1 MLKLIKCE
9 FIKLKRKKFVSFVV
23 FAALLFPISFSA
35 LILRGNVGDLN
46 AFDSLYDM
54 LFCMAI
60 PIMLPCILG
69 IIAAMLFYMERDN
82 STLKNLMV
90 IPIQKW
96 KIATS
101 KIIVLYFI
109 GLLFACITLL
119 SSMIG
124 GLIAGAD
131 LGNIG
136 NKITVA
142 AVTAILYTTGTLPI
156 VIAIVKLDR
165 SYIFAIILTFFYT
178 VFGFSLA
185 FTGQFTSD
193 NQIMKVLTSIL
204 PTPIIYRWQASR
216 MIEQG
221 TTAFEVWQPYFLKL
235 WIVALTVFILGGISY
250 FAIIRLYQKRE
261 GQV

>member
-1 MLKLIKCE
+1 M
-9 FIKLKRKKFVSFVV
+9 KLKRKKFVSFVV
-23 FAALLFPISFSA
+23 FSALLFPIPFSA
-35 LILRGNVGDLN
+35 LILKGNVGDLN

-54 LFCMAI
+54 LFCMAV

-82 STLKNLMV
+82 STLKNLIV

-101 KIIVLYFI
+101 KIVVLYFI
-109 GLLFACITLL
+109 GLLFSWVTLL
-119 SSMIG
+119 SSMVG
-124 GLIAGAD
+124 GLIVGAD
-131 LGNIG
+131 LRNIG
-136 NKITVA
+136 TKITIA

-156 VIAIVKLDR
+156 IIAIVKLNR

-178 VFGFSLA
+178 MFGFLLA

-216 MIEQG
+216 LIEQG

-235 WIVALTVFILGGISY
+235 WIVALTIFILGGISY
-250 FAIIRLYQKRE
+250 FAIIRIYQKQER
-261 GQV
+261 QV

>member
-9 FIKLKRKKFVSFVV
+9 FMKLKRKKFVSFVV
-23 FAALLFPISFSA
+23 FAALLFPIPFSA

-250 FAIIRLYQKRE
+250 FAIIRFYQKRE

>member
-9 FIKLKRKKFVSFVV
+9 FMKLKRKKFVSFVV
-23 FAALLFPISFSA
+23 FAALLFPIPFSA

-221 TTAFEVWQPYFLKL
+221 TTAFEVWQPYFLKF

-250 FAIIRLYQKRE
+250 DKVNTI
-261 GQV
+261 

>member
-9 FIKLKRKKFVSFVV
+9 FMKLKRKKFVSFVV
-23 FAALLFPISFSA
+23 FAALLFPIPFSA

-46 AFDSLYDM
+46 AFDSLYDL

-221 TTAFEVWQPYFLKL
+221 TTAFEVWQPYFLKF

-250 FAIIRLYQKRE
+250 FAIIRIYQKRE

>member
-9 FIKLKRKKFVSFVV
+9 FWKLKRKKFVQFVI
-23 FAALLFPISFSA
+23 FAALLFPIPFTA
-35 LILRGNVGDLN
+35 LILKGNVGDMN

-82 STLKNLMV
+82 STLKNLTV
-90 IPIQKW
+90 IPIQTW
-96 KIATS
+96 KIAAA
-101 KIIVLYFI
+101 KIIVSYFI
-109 GLLFACITLL
+109 GLLFSCVTLL
-119 SSMIG
+119 SAMTG

-136 NKITVA
+136 NKIVVSF
-142 AVTAILYTTGTLPI
+142 VTAILYTTGTLPV
-156 VIAIVKLDR
+156 VIAIVKFNR

-178 VFGFSLA
+178 MFGFSLA

-193 NQIMKVLTSIL
+193 NQIMKVITSIM
-204 PTPIIYRWQASR
+204 PAPIIYRWQASR
-216 MIEQG
+216 MIKQG
-221 TTAFEVWQPYFLKL
+221 TTAFEVWQPYFLNL
-235 WIVALTVFILGGISY
+235 QIVVLTIFILGGISY
-250 FAIIRLYQKRE
+250 FAIIKIYQKQER
-261 GQV
+261 QV

>member
-9 FIKLKRKKFVSFVV
+9 FMKLKRKKFVSFVV
-23 FAALLFPISFSA
+23 FAALLFPIPFSA

-221 TTAFEVWQPYFLKL
+221 TTAFEVCQPYFLKF

-250 FAIIRLYQKRE
+250 FAIIRIYQKRE

>member
-9 FIKLKRKKFVSFVV
+9 FMKLKRKKFVSFVV
-23 FAALLFPISFSA
+23 FAALLFPFPFSA

-54 LFCMAI
+54 LFCMAV

-82 STLKNLMV
+82 ATLKNLVV

-109 GLLFACITLL
+109 GLLFACVTLL
-119 SSMIG
+119 SSMVG

-136 NKITVA
+136 NKIIIA

-156 VIAIVKLDR
+156 VIAIVKLNR
-165 SYIFAIILTFFYT
+165 SYIFAVILTFFYT
-178 VFGFSLA
+178 MFGFSLA

-216 MIEQG
+216 LIEQG

-235 WIVALTVFILGGISY
+235 WIVALTIFILGGISY
-250 FAIIRLYQKRE
+250 FAIIRIYQKQER
-261 GQV
+261 QV

>member
-9 FIKLKRKKFVSFVV
+9 FMKLKRKKFVSFVV
-23 FAALLFPISFSA
+23 FAALLFPFPFSA

-54 LFCMAI
+54 LFCMAV

-82 STLKNLMV
+82 ATLKNLVV

-109 GLLFACITLL
+109 GLLFACVTLL
-119 SSMIG
+119 SSMVG

-131 LGNIG
+131 LRNIG
-136 NKITVA
+136 TKITIA

-156 VIAIVKLDR
+156 IIAIVKLNR

-178 VFGFSLA
+178 MFGFLLA

-216 MIEQG
+216 MIEPG

-235 WIVALTVFILGGISY
+235 WIVALTIFILGGISY
-250 FAIIRLYQKRE
+250 FVIIRIYQRQE
-261 GQV
+261 RQV

>member
-1 MLKLIKCE
+1 M
-9 FIKLKRKKFVSFVV
+9 KLKRKKFVSFVV
-23 FAALLFPISFSA
+23 FAALLFPIPFSA

-54 LFCMAI
+54 LFCVAI

-96 KIATS
+96 EIATS

-119 SSMIG
+119 SSMVG
-124 GLIAGAD
+124 GIIAGAD

-178 VFGFSLA
+178 MFGFLLA

-235 WIVALTVFILGGISY
+235 WIVSLTVFILGGISY

>member
-9 FIKLKRKKFVSFVV
+9 FMKLKRKKFVSFVV
-23 FAALLFPISFSA
+23 FAALLFPIPFSA

-109 GLLFACITLL
+109 GLLFAAITLL

-124 GLIAGAD
+124 GLIVGAE

-142 AVTAILYTTGTLPI
+142 AVTAVLYTTGT
-156 VIAIVKLDR
+156 R
-165 SYIFAIILTFFYT
+165 SEERR
-178 VFGFSLA
+178 VGKECRS
-185 FTGQFTSD
+185 
-193 NQIMKVLTSIL
+193 
-204 PTPIIYRWQASR
+204 RWS
-216 MIEQG
+216 
-221 TTAFEVWQPYFLKL
+221 PYH
-235 WIVALTVFILGGISY
+235 
-250 FAIIRLYQKRE
+250 
-261 GQV
+261 

>member
-1 MLKLIKCE
+1 M
-9 FIKLKRKKFVSFVV
+9 KLKRKKFVSFVV
-23 FAALLFPISFSA
+23 FAALLFPIPFSA

>member
-9 FIKLKRKKFVSFVV
+9 FMKLKRKKFVSFVV
-23 FAALLFPISFSA
+23 FAALLFPIPFSA

-109 GLLFACITLL
+109 GLLFAAITLL

-124 GLIAGAD
+124 GLIVGAE

-142 AVTAILYTTGTLPI
+142 AVTAVLYTTGTLPI
-156 VIAIVKLDR
+156 VIAIVKLNR

-178 VFGFSLA
+178 MFGFSLA

-193 NQIMKVLTSIL
+193 TQIMKVLTSIL
-204 PTPIIYRWQASR
+204 PAPIIYRWQASR

-250 FAIIRLYQKRE
+250 FAIIRIYQKRE

>member
-9 FIKLKRKKFVSFVV
+9 FMKLKRKKFVSFVV
-23 FAALLFPISFSA
+23 FAALLFPIPFSA

-156 VIAIVKLDR
+156 VIAIVKLDC

-216 MIEQG
+216 MIERG
-221 TTAFEVWQPYFLKL
+221 TTAFEVWQPYFLKF

>member
-1 MLKLIKCE
+1 
-9 FIKLKRKKFVSFVV
+9 
-23 FAALLFPISFSA
+23 
-35 LILRGNVGDLN
+35 
-46 AFDSLYDM
+46 
-54 LFCMAI
+54 MAV

-82 STLKNLMV
+82 ATLKNLVV

-109 GLLFACITLL
+109 GLLFACVTLL
-119 SSMIG
+119 SSMVG

-136 NKITVA
+136 NKIIIA

-156 VIAIVKLDR
+156 VIAIVKLNR
-165 SYIFAIILTFFYT
+165 SYIFAVILTFFYT
-178 VFGFSLA
+178 MFGFSLA

-216 MIEQG
+216 MIEPG

-235 WIVALTVFILGGISY
+235 WIVALTIFILGGISY
-250 FAIIRLYQKRE
+250 FVIIRIYQRQE
-261 GQV
+261 RQV

>member
-9 FIKLKRKKFVSFVV
+9 FMKLKRKKFVSFVV
-23 FAALLFPISFSA
+23 FAALLFPIPFSA

>member
-1 MLKLIKCE
+1 M
-9 FIKLKRKKFVSFVV
+9 KLKRKKFVSFVV
-23 FAALLFPISFSA
+23 FAALLFPIPFSA

-221 TTAFEVWQPYFLKL
+221 TTAFEVWQPYFLKF

>member
-1 MLKLIKCE
+1 M
-9 FIKLKRKKFVSFVV
+9 KLKRKKFVSFVV
-23 FAALLFPISFSA
+23 FSALLFPIPFSA
-35 LILRGNVGDLN
+35 LILKGNVGDLN

-54 LFCMAI
+54 LFCMAV

-82 STLKNLMV
+82 STLKNLIV

-101 KIIVLYFI
+101 KIVVLYFI
-109 GLLFACITLL
+109 GLLFSCVTLL
-119 SSMIG
+119 SSMVG
-124 GLIAGAD
+124 GLIVGAD
-131 LGNIG
+131 LRNIG
-136 NKITVA
+136 TKITIA

-156 VIAIVKLDR
+156 IIAIVKLNR

-178 VFGFSLA
+178 MFGFLLA

-204 PTPIIYRWQASR
+204 SR
-216 MIEQG
+216 LIEQG

-235 WIVALTVFILGGISY
+235 WIVALTIFILGGISY
-250 FAIIRLYQKRE
+250 FAIIRIYQKQER
-261 GQV
+261 QV

>member
-9 FIKLKRKKFVSFVV
+9 LWKLKRKKFVLFVV
-23 FAALLFPISFSA
+23 FAAMLFPIPFTA
-35 LILRGNVGDLN
+35 LVLKGNVGNLG

-54 LFCMAI
+54 LFCVAV
-60 PIMLPCILG
+60 PIMLPCVLG

-82 STLKNLMV
+82 STLKNLTV
-90 IPIQKW
+90 IPIQTW
-96 KIATS
+96 EIATA

-109 GLLFACITLL
+109 GLLFSAVTLL
-119 SSMIG
+119 SAMAG
-124 GLIAGAD
+124 GLLVGVD

-136 NKITVA
+136 NKIMVA
-142 AVTAILYTTGTLPI
+142 IVTSILYTTGTLPI
-156 VIAIVKLDR
+156 VIAIVKLNR

-178 VFGFSLA
+178 MFGFSLA

-193 NQIMKVLTSIL
+193 NQMMKVLTSIL

-221 TTAFEVWQPYFLKL
+221 TAAFEIWQPYFLNL
-235 WIVALTVFILGGISY
+235 WIVILTVFILGGISY
-250 FAIIRLYQKRE
+250 FAIIKIYQKQERW
-261 GQV
+261 V

>member
-9 FIKLKRKKFVSFVV
+9 FMKLKRKKFVSFVV
-23 FAALLFPISFSA
+23 FAALLFPIPFSA

-101 KIIVLYFI
+101 KIIVLYFS
-109 GLLFACITLL
+109 GL
-119 SSMIG
+119 
-124 GLIAGAD
+124 
-131 LGNIG
+131 
-136 NKITVA
+136 
-142 AVTAILYTTGTLPI
+142 
-156 VIAIVKLDR
+156 
-165 SYIFAIILTFFYT
+165 
-178 VFGFSLA
+178 
-185 FTGQFTSD
+185 
-193 NQIMKVLTSIL
+193 
-204 PTPIIYRWQASR
+204 
-216 MIEQG
+216 
-221 TTAFEVWQPYFLKL
+221 
-235 WIVALTVFILGGISY
+235 
-250 FAIIRLYQKRE
+250 
-261 GQV
+261 

>member
-9 FIKLKRKKFVSFVV
+9 FMKLKRKKFVSFVV
-23 FAALLFPISFSA
+23 FAALLFPFPFSV

-54 LFCMAI
+54 LFCMAV

-69 IIAAMLFYMERDN
+69 IIASMLFYMERDN

-109 GLLFACITLL
+109 GLLFACVTLL
-119 SSMIG
+119 SSMVG

-136 NKITVA
+136 NKIIVA

-156 VIAIVKLDR
+156 VIAIVKLNR
-165 SYIFAIILTFFYT
+165 SYIFAVILTFFYT
-178 VFGFSLA
+178 MLGFSLA

-216 MIEQG
+216 MIEPG
-221 TTAFEVWQPYFLKL
+221 TTAFEIWQPYFLKL
-235 WIVALTVFILGGISY
+235 WIAALTVFILGGISY
-250 FAIIRLYQKRE
+250 FAIIRIYQKQER
-261 GQV
+261 QV

>member
-9 FIKLKRKKFVSFVV
+9 FMKLKRKKFVSFVV
-23 FAALLFPISFSA
+23 FAALLFPIPFSA

-235 WIVALTVFILGGISY
+235 WIVARTVFILGGISY

>member
-9 FIKLKRKKFVSFVV
+9 FMKLKRKKFVSFVV
-23 FAALLFPISFSA
+23 FSALLFPIPFSA
-35 LILRGNVGDLN
+35 LILKGNVGDLN

-54 LFCMAI
+54 LFCMAV

-82 STLKNLMV
+82 STLKNLIV

-101 KIIVLYFI
+101 KIVVLYFI
-109 GLLFACITLL
+109 GLLFSCVTLL
-119 SSMIG
+119 SSMVG
-124 GLIAGAD
+124 GLIVGAD
-131 LGNIG
+131 LRNIG
-136 NKITVA
+136 TKITIA

-156 VIAIVKLDR
+156 IIAIVKLNR

-178 VFGFSLA
+178 MFGFLLA

-216 MIEQG
+216 LIEQG

-235 WIVALTVFILGGISY
+235 WIVALTIFILGGISY
-250 FAIIRLYQKRE
+250 FAIIRIYQKQER
-261 GQV
+261 QV

>member
-9 FIKLKRKKFVSFVV
+9 FMKLKRKKFVSFVV
-23 FAALLFPISFSA
+23 FAALLFPIPFSA

-178 VFGFSLA
+178 VFEFSLA

-204 PTPIIYRWQASR
+204 PTPVIYRWQASR

-221 TTAFEVWQPYFLKL
+221 TTAFENWQPYFLKL
-235 WIVALTVFILGGISY
+235 GIVVFTVFILGGISY
-250 FAIIRLYQKRE
+250 FAIIKIYKKQE

>member
-9 FIKLKRKKFVSFVV
+9 FMKLKRKKFVSFVV
-23 FAALLFPISFSA
+23 FAALLFPIPFSA

-221 TTAFEVWQPYFLKL
+221 TTAFEVWQPYFLKF

-250 FAIIRLYQKRE
+250 FAIIRIYQKRE

>member
-9 FIKLKRKKFVSFVV
+9 FWKLKRKKFVSFVV
-23 FAALLFPISFSA
+23 FAALLFPIPFSA
-35 LILRGNVGDLN
+35 LILKGNVGDLN

-54 LFCMAI
+54 LFCMAV

-109 GLLFACITLL
+109 GLLFACVTLL

-131 LGNIG
+131 LGDIG
-136 NKITVA
+136 NKIMIA

-156 VIAIVKLDR
+156 VIAIVKLNR

-178 VFGFSLA
+178 MLGFSLA

-193 NQIMKVLTSIL
+193 NQVMKVLTSIL

-216 MIEQG
+216 MIEPG

-235 WIVALTVFILGGISY
+235 WVVALTVFILGGISY
-250 FAIIRLYQKRE
+250 FAIMRIYQKEER
-261 GQV
+261 QV

>member
-1 MLKLIKCE
+1 M
-9 FIKLKRKKFVSFVV
+9 KLKRKKFVSFVV
-23 FAALLFPISFSA
+23 FAALLFPIPFSA

-221 TTAFEVWQPYFLKL
+221 TTAFEVWQPYFLKF

-250 FAIIRLYQKRE
+250 FAIIRIYQKRE

>member
-9 FIKLKRKKFVSFVV
+9 FMKLKRKKFVSFVV
-23 FAALLFPISFSA
+23 FSALLFPIPFSS
-35 LILRGNVGDLN
+35 LILRGNVGNLN

-54 LFCMAI
+54 LFCMAV
-60 PIMLPCILG
+60 PIMLHCILG

-82 STLKNLMV
+82 STLKNLIV

-101 KIIVLYFI
+101 KIVVLYFI
-109 GLLFACITLL
+109 GLLFACVTLL
-119 SSMIG
+119 SSMVG
-124 GLIAGAD
+124 GLIVGAD
-131 LGNIG
+131 LRNIG
-136 NKITVA
+136 TKIMVA

-156 VIAIVKLDR
+156 VIAIVKLNR

-178 VFGFSLA
+178 MFGFLLA

-193 NQIMKVLTSIL
+193 NQIMKVLTSIV

-250 FAIIRLYQKRE
+250 FLIIKIYQKQER
-261 GQV
+261 QV

>member
-9 FIKLKRKKFVSFVV
+9 FMKLKRKKFVSFVV
-23 FAALLFPISFSA
+23 FAALLFPFPFSA

-54 LFCMAI
+54 LFCMAV

-82 STLKNLMV
+82 ATLKNLVV

-109 GLLFACITLL
+109 GLLFACVTLL
-119 SSMIG
+119 SSMVG

-131 LGNIG
+131 LGNIR
-136 NKITVA
+136 NKIIIA

-156 VIAIVKLDR
+156 VIAIVKLNR
-165 SYIFAIILTFFYT
+165 SYIFAVILTFFYT
-178 VFGFSLA
+178 MFGFSLA

-216 MIEQG
+216 MIEPG

-235 WIVALTVFILGGISY
+235 WIVALTIFILGGISY
-250 FAIIRLYQKRE
+250 FVIIRIYQRQE
-261 GQV
+261 RQV